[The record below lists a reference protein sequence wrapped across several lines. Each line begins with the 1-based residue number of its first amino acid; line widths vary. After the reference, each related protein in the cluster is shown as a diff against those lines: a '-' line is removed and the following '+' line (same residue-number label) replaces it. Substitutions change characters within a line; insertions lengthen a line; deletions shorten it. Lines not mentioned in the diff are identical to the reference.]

1 MGFAYEFVDVNVA
14 HYNIGKGKLGHTHMT
29 YDRKEPREMNRS
41 ERKLVRKVLA
51 TYHKPKWMKRTG
63 GIKKWLHYMKHFPL
77 GKI

>member
-1 MGFAYEFVDVNVA
+1 
-14 HYNIGKGKLGHTHMT
+14 MT

-51 TYHKPKWMKRTG
+51 TYHKLQWMKRTG
-63 GIKKWLHYMKHFPL
+63 EIKKWLHYMKHFPL